1 MSELAEPLV
10 PKDFNPDAV
19 QEAPKA
25 KKTNEP
31 ECEPCDL
38 HFIRCLKP
46 NDLKIKDTF
55 FHCMT
60 LQQITYMGVL
70 ESIKVKQ
77 ENFPY
82 RKKHEEFY
90 KLYELLS
97 PKYSEG
103 RYDLLPE
110 AEKASRDWKA
120 LGEQIIQR
128 VFAPMKPE
136 EYENFYKLGHRQIL
150 KMGEAK

>member
-1 MSELAEPLV
+1 
-10 PKDFNPDAV
+10 
-19 QEAPKA
+19 
-25 KKTNEP
+25 
-31 ECEPCDL
+31 
-38 HFIRCLKP
+38 
-46 NDLKIKDTF
+46 
-55 FHCMT
+55 MT

-77 ENFPY
+77 ENYPY
-82 RKKHEEFY
+82 RKKHEDFY

-97 PKYSEG
+97 PEYSKG

-110 AEKASRDWKA
+110 SEKQSRDWKA

-136 EYENFYKLGHRQIL
+136 EYSDFYKLGHRQIL
-150 KMGEAK
+150 KMGEAKQVLDLSRNKASTTYDKYSRMIKRSYTLMKASNDMDVKMALIRKA